1 VITELKSEWVYSLF
15 LFQECYCLVTL
26 TSHYKLQ
33 ILIVQSSA
41 SCINPTALTIAITF
55 WALIGGCIDFVKFQ
69 RLYHWSFNTNHSFTS
84 LLLLLAYKPLKTL
97 LDLTLIMLPFPDLFE
112 LIGATLI
119 YRKVKVYDAS
129 SPAASGRCSAAVVFI
144 PWYQLFLREQSKRH
158 DWTHHRGE
166 YNQGLR
172 GSLDYRFGG
181 FLSQQRFILRRFD
194 EFSGKRPSI

>member
-1 VITELKSEWVYSLF
+1 MITELKSEWVYSLF
-15 LFQECYCLVTL
+15 LFRECYCLVTL

-55 WALIGGCIDFVKFQ
+55 RALISRCINFVKFQ
-69 RLYHWSFNTNHSFTS
+69 RLYHWSINTNHSFTS

-119 YRKVKVYDAS
+119 YRKVKVYDTS
-129 SPAASGRCSAAVVFI
+129 SPAASGRCSATVVFI

-158 DWTHHRGE
+158 DWTHYRGE

-172 GSLDYRFGG
+172 GSLDNRFGG
-181 FLSQQRFILRRFD
+181 FLSQ
-194 EFSGKRPSI
+194 